1 MNALK
6 IAAVVLLTLS
16 LVFIGGGLLLP
27 SGFEVKRSI
36 RVQAPLDITFAQ
48 VNDLRNWERWSPWTG
63 ADPTLTIRY
72 GDSSAGEGA
81 SYSWS
86 GDNSGEGTLTI
97 TSSFPERQITTQYDF
112 GDLGTSQSDWDFAH
126 SSGVTE
132 VTWTFE
138 GENTGVL
145 AGWFSLTM
153 DAMIGPQFE

>member
-63 ADPTLTIRY
+63 ADPTLTIR
-72 GDSSAGEGA
+72 
-81 SYSWS
+81 
-86 GDNSGEGTLTI
+86 
-97 TSSFPERQITTQYDF
+97 
-112 GDLGTSQSDWDFAH
+112 
-126 SSGVTE
+126 
-132 VTWTFE
+132 
-138 GENTGVL
+138 
-145 AGWFSLTM
+145 
-153 DAMIGPQFE
+153 PQPRSREYWVGF